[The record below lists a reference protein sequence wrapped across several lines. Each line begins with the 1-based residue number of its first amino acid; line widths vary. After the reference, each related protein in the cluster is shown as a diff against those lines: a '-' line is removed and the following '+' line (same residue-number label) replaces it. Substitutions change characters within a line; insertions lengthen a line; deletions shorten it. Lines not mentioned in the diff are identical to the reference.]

1 MTHFIFDC
9 DDVLLDWQSGFTN
22 YLHGRGIHPDPAGPS
37 DWDLSIWIGCSPLF
51 ARQLVEDFNST
62 RGFAHL
68 EPMPGMKEALWCLH
82 DAGHDISVLT
92 CCGDSPRRCRD
103 RIGNLYRAF
112 GRFPDKSSYYMETPW
127 RSEDVVILPL
137 GASKLESLRE
147 AKTWRGDPVFIED
160 RFVYAR
166 EGVSLGIETICLRRG
181 HNRKDEAAS
190 AGSGVIWADDLLPLL
205 NHYAPGWAA

>member
-22 YLHGRGIHPDPAGPS
+22 YLHGRGVHPDPAGPK
-37 DWDLSIWIGCSPLF
+37 DWDLSKWIGCSPLF

-68 EPMPGMKEALWCLH
+68 EPMPGMKNAVWALH
-82 DAGHDISVLT
+82 DAGHSISVLT
-92 CCGDSPRRCRD
+92 CCGDGMRRRRD

-112 GRFPDKSSYYMETPW
+112 GRFPDRSSFNMETPW
-127 RSEDVVILPL
+127 QPEVVITLPL
-137 GASKLESLRE
+137 GASKKE
-147 AKTWRGDPVFIED
+147 ALAGMRRDAILIED
-160 RFVYAR
+160 NYYHAWDAA
-166 EGVSLGIETICLRRG
+166 SLGMDAICLRRT
-181 HNRKDEAAS
+181 HNRKEEEVS
-190 AGSGVIWADDLLPLL
+190 VGSGVVWVDDLLPLL